1 LENFS
6 PRIMLSRLNIPAS
19 LLLAGLTLL
28 AWATA
33 GCNSSSRQGIE
44 GTVKFDGTPLADG
57 LISFLPQP
65 GTAGPTA
72 GSRVTA
78 GAYHID
84 RAKGLLPG
92 TYRVEI
98 SGWRNTGRKKT
109 DMFGKEVDETEQIVP
124 SRYNQDSKLT
134 ADVADDRSTQF
145 DFDLSSK

>member
-1 LENFS
+1 
-6 PRIMLSRLNIPAS
+6 MLSHLNIPTN

-28 AWATA
+28 ASATA

-57 LISFLPQP
+57 LISFLPQA

-84 RAKGLLPG
+84 QAKGLLPG
-92 TYRVEI
+92 SYRVEI
-98 SGWRNTGRKKT
+98 SGWRKTGGKKT
-109 DMFGKEVDETEQIVP
+109 DMFGREVDETEQIVP
-124 SRYNQDSKLT
+124 SRYNKESELT
-134 ADVADDRSTQF
+134 ADVAKGRSTPV

>member
-1 LENFS
+1 
-6 PRIMLSRLNIPAS
+6 MLSHPNIPAN

-28 AWATA
+28 ASATA

-44 GTVKFDGTPLADG
+44 GTVKFDGTLLADG

-72 GSRVTA
+72 GSSVTA

-92 TYRVEI
+92 SYRVEI
-98 SGWRNTGRKKT
+98 SGWRKTGRKKT
-109 DMFGKEVDETEQIVP
+109 DMFGREVDETEQIVP
-124 SRYNQDSKLT
+124 SRYNKESELT
-134 ADVADDRSTQF
+134 AGVANGRSTPL